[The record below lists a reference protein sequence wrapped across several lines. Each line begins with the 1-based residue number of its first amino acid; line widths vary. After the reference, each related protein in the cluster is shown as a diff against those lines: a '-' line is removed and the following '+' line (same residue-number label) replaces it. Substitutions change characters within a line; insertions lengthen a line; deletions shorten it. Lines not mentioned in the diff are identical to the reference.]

1 MRSTAGWLPSRA
13 ACATIAGAV
22 RGARHASRSTASA
35 EAAMDVSRRD
45 FIRLGT
51 GAAAGAAVAH
61 GGSAEAA
68 PMVLAQA
75 GQPAPVGFDPA
86 DPALKFD
93 LVLAGGEVVDPSQS
107 LRGRRDVGIKNGQI
121 AALAP
126 SIAADRATQRID
138 VGGKLVTPG
147 LIDLHTHL
155 CPHLGIGLPA
165 DELVGITATTTAVS
179 AGDAGAYTFGNFRHG
194 VVPQSRTRLYGF
206 IHISTIGLAGGL
218 APGEMLNID
227 YANVD
232 ACAKAVAENADLVLG
247 VKVRITDSVVGQNG
261 LEPLRRALRAA
272 EMAGKSYRVM
282 CHIGAAPGSL
292 SDLLDLLRPGDIL
305 THAYSGAGNNTVVNG
320 KVLDAALAAKQRG
333 VVFDVGH
340 GGGSFDYT
348 VAEPAM
354 AQGFTPDTI
363 SSDIHAVSINTPGY
377 PTLPWVMS
385 KFLGM
390 GLSLDD
396 VVAKAT
402 VEPAKIIGRVPG
414 LGTLAVGA
422 PADVSIFDL
431 VDGPVEFVDTRGNK
445 RSGTKKLVPVL
456 AIRAGRPFGRPP
468 LPIPFLY

>member
-1 MRSTAGWLPSRA
+1 
-13 ACATIAGAV
+13 
-22 RGARHASRSTASA
+22 
-35 EAAMDVSRRD
+35 MDVSRRD

-51 GAAAGAAVAH
+51 SAAVAGPAVVQVAPGAAAPVQ
-61 GGSAEAA
+61 
-68 PMVLAQA
+68 VAQA
-75 GQPAPVGFDPA
+75 GQPQPLGFNPQDPE
-86 DPALKFD
+86 LKFD
-93 LVLAGGEVVDPSQS
+93 LVIAGGDVLDPSQR

-121 AALAP
+121 AALSPAIP
-126 SIAADRATQRID
+126 ADRSVQRID
-138 VGGKLVTPG
+138 VAGKLVTPG

-227 YANVD
+227 YANVE

-261 LEPLRRALRAA
+261 LEPLRRAIRAA
-272 EMAGKSYRVM
+272 EIAGKPFRVM

-292 SDLLDLLRPGDIL
+292 SDLLDLLRPGDIV
-305 THAYSGAGNNTVVNG
+305 THAYSGAGNNTVQNG
-320 KVLDAALAAKQRG
+320 QLLPAALRAKQRG
-333 VVFDVGH
+333 VLVDVGH

-348 VAEPAM
+348 VCEPGM

-385 KFLGM
+385 KFLNL

-402 VEPAKIIGRVPG
+402 IEPAKIIGRVPG
-414 LGTLAVGA
+414 LGTLMVGA
-422 PADVSIFDL
+422 PADVSIFEL
-431 VDGPVEFVDTRGNK
+431 VDGPVEFVDTRNN
-445 RSGTKKLVPVL
+445 RRTGTRKLVPFLTV
-456 AIRAGRPFGRPP
+456 RGGRPFGRPP
-468 LPIPFLY
+468 LPVPFLY